1 MKIQQNVSPVLKARL
16 SAKISLK
23 VFEHCGPLFRF
34 STLKQ
39 PKKKILMTSLDNLS
53 KALELAATSRH
64 FESVLER
71 FISTT
76 RSKIEKTDSPVMKVI
91 FGSAT
96 TEKENYKCTAF
107 LACRRLFDIMVVR
120 KDFKNYLKVTQ
131 FLIDVST
138 HSELSTWKV
147 GCPLL

>member
-1 MKIQQNVSPVLKARL
+1 MEI
-16 SAKISLK
+16 
-23 VFEHCGPLFRF
+23 PLYLIVIF
-34 STLKQ
+34 S
-39 PKKKILMTSLDNLS
+39 DNLS

-107 LACRRLFDIMVVR
+107 LACRRLFDIMAVR

-147 GCPLL
+147 ACLLNLDSFR